1 MPYPGYN
8 EEMKIGLLSLIGS
21 LMLTGC
27 TFGYGGWSVQSLPS
41 AGEDTAPP
49 DEEFMYLDLDEDYYG
64 SLGVEPPLY
73 EINTTE
79 EYGDSQRR
87 ESVSNCEILYDEEEP
102 ASPEL
107 ICILDY
113 MEEEFLLYDL
123 SFYLNVPKGMCHSLK
138 TTPAWHYDREMGI
151 GPGVIVHSKV
161 PEEPEEGEEQTDR
174 YCLVESTD
182 RCVEDSNDIEKLCP
196 YVHVRNRGKVN
207 CCLGTYRIIGETT
220 EESTPWGGDARQCI
234 GGPGRTSWDL
244 YDDNTGFP
252 IHLAEYVLE
261 DGLRRTFNIRNL
273 IDVALGGGLSTPIA
287 NYMKVLDKPAE
298 DIQSDS
304 ISLPEFLRSPEE
316 GILPSGSPFYTFT
329 CSDPAGDILQRIR
342 LLIREWNT
350 YEEFMDH
357 YESGGS
363 DESADPDV
371 EGIEGDDCP
380 YEDRRLFNN
389 RTGWSECNDYLDLDD
404 ILDRGSDAYPE
415 ANYQN

>member
-1 MPYPGYN
+1 MLHPSYN
-8 EEMKIGLLSLIGS
+8 GEMKVGLFFLIGS

-27 TFGYGGWSVQSLPS
+27 TFGYGGWSTHSLPS

-87 ESVSNCEILYDEEEP
+87 KSVSNCEILYDEEEP

-113 MEEEFLLYDL
+113 MEGEFLLHDL
-123 SFYLNVPKGMCHSLK
+123 SFYLNIPKGMCHFLK
-138 TTPAWHYDREMGI
+138 TTPAWHYDRPMGV
-151 GPGVIVHSKV
+151 GPASITHSKV
-161 PEEPEEGEEQTDR
+161 PETPAEGEEQTDR
-174 YCLVESTD
+174 YCVTETD
-182 RCVEDSNDIEKLCP
+182 RCAEDSNDIERLCP
-196 YVHVRNRGKVN
+196 YIHVRNRERVN
-207 CCLGTYRIIGETT
+207 CCLGNYNITGETT

-234 GGPGRTSWDL
+234 GGPGRTSWDH
-244 YDDNTGFP
+244 YDDDTGFP
-252 IHLAEYVLE
+252 IALAEYVLE

-273 IDVALGGGLSTPIA
+273 IEVALGGTRSTPIA
-287 NYMKVLDKPAE
+287 NYMEILDKPAE
-298 DIQSDS
+298 DIQSDT
-304 ISLPEFLRSPEE
+304 ISLPVFLRPPLENGVPE
-316 GILPSGSPFYTFT
+316 GNPFYTFT
-329 CSDPAGDILQRIR
+329 CSDSADDILQRIR

-357 YESGGS
+357 YESGGK

-380 YEDRRLFNN
+380 YENRNLFNQ
-389 RTGWSECNDYLDLDD
+389 RTHWSECNDYLDLDD
-404 ILDRGSDAYPE
+404 ILDLGSDIYPV